1 MKKVKF
7 LLISLMLLFVF
18 SDNVF
23 ALCED
28 EELND
33 WAEEAQI
40 EAIEDDDMDIYDD
53 SGNLLKTHKKEYHY
67 LLLVH
72 PQTYLVYAKVK
83 DSITNKEYV
92 VNMNTDFNT
101 IVIGSKIH
109 NTKKKY
115 TISLYGTS
123 DSACPNE
130 KLRTISYE
138 VNPYNKYMT
147 TEYCIK
153 NPFDEKCKFDS
164 DAGLMSEKEF
174 DEYVASQLE
183 AKKVQNMSLFAKS
196 WFYIKK
202 YWYYAII
209 PIVLISIFYS
219 ITIMIEKKKKVN

>member
-23 ALCED
+23 AVCED

-72 PQTYLVYAKVK
+72 PQTQLVYAKVK
-83 DSITNKEYV
+83 DSISNKEYV
-92 VNMNTDFNT
+92 VNSNSDFLT
-101 IVIGSKIH
+101 IAIGSKIH
-109 NTKKKY
+109 YEKKKY
-115 TISLYGTS
+115 TITLYGS
-123 DSACPNE
+123 SESACPNE
-130 KLRTISYE
+130 KLKTLTYE
-138 VNPYNKYMT
+138 ANPYNKYMINP
-147 TEYCIK
+147 YCIEY
-153 NPFDEKCKFDS
+153 PQDEKCSFDS
-164 DAGLMSEKEF
+164 DAGTMTEKEF
-174 DEYVASQLE
+174 AAYVASQLE
-183 AKKVQNMSLFAKS
+183 AKEVQNMSLFAKA

-202 YWYYAII
+202 YWYYAVI
-209 PIVLISIFYS
+209 PIVLISIFYG
-219 ITIMIEKKKKVN
+219 ITIMIEKKKRVN